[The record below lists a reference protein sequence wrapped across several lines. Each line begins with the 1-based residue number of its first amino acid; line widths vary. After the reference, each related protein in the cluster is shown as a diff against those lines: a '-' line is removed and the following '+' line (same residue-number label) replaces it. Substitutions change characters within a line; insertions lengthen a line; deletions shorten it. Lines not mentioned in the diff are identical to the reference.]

1 MKRLYEK
8 SELSFAIIWI
18 VIYCMLQ
25 SLANPLN
32 EKIGTPY
39 SASAVFCLLQAIFLF
54 VFIQRNGLLKRY
66 GLCKSS
72 VPARRFLYYIPL
84 VVLITGNLWNGVTVN
99 YSLMGTVC
107 SIICMLCVG
116 FVEEIIFR
124 GFLFKAMAKDNVKS
138 AVIVSSVTFGIGHLI
153 NLFNGSGMSLVNNLC
168 QIVSAVAI
176 GFLLVTIF
184 YRGGSLLPCILTHS
198 AINTLSTFANETG
211 ITPEKQMIQI
221 LIMIVIAVAYT
232 LILTRTLPKKQNTC
246 SDIQD
251 NMA

>member
-1 MKRLYEK
+1 MKRIYEK

-32 EKIGTPY
+32 EKIGIPY
-39 SASAVFCLLQAIFLF
+39 SASAGFCLLQAIFLF

-84 VVLITGNLWNGVTVN
+84 MVLITGNLWNGVAVN

-107 SIICMLCVG
+107 GIICMLCVG

-138 AVIVSSVTFGIGHLI
+138 AVIVSSVTFGIGHLV
-153 NLFNGSGMSLVNNLC
+153 NLFNGSGMDPVNNLC
-168 QIVSAVAI
+168 QIVFAVAV

-221 LIMIVIAVAYT
+221 LILIVISVAYT

-246 SDIQD
+246 SDSQD